1 MSDYSR
7 TTELVDAAYNSAGSS
22 QEQFEKTLDSL
33 ESILNG
39 LQVAWTQFITTV
51 ANNQVIKIVIQLLTQ
66 LLDILNGLSNFVSGF
81 GDIWGTLFNT
91 ALLTGGIL
99 AARKVLTSFFGWFG
113 GFFSGEQATKTT
125 SEFVKTFFSSLSSG
139 FNNGKSKIKSIFS
152 KLSDT
157 IHNIFSKETWI
168 NEDAFFPKFKGHEKE
183 VKQFMDDYSKDFQKE
198 YDRISQ
204 NIKVYEDYIK
214 SSPDTTNKAQLEQTI
229 PKLNEDLA
237 NSVKEYATTLG
248 LSETAQKE
256 FNSLLQAGIPIQ
268 QAGILASQGMT
279 TAQLKEIATRQLGTG
294 ATKAD
299 IQARMQQI
307 AAQQAQNAVS
317 SLGILNMAKYV
328 VQLLFGTAATRAN
341 AAATLQAAGAQWA
354 MNAAFSAFPVG
365 VIVLAAAAVAG
376 LVAALVYI
384 NTRPTE
390 AEYWE
395 NTLDDLSES
404 AEQAQEK
411 LDNLKSSLDSLSE
424 AENTM
429 DGLIKGTTEWKQ
441 SLNEV
446 NSQVVSLLKQYPQL
460 AKYTSTNDE
469 GIMSISQEGI
479 DFIDELQTRRALIA
493 TAAEAFGNFQYN
505 YNEISDLANEYQ
517 ITEGAAR
524 AISENSELINP
535 NITIDLSSAE
545 GSRTRENS
553 LLAQS
558 GFDRQDVII
567 EDGVA
572 YGYSEDIVNSIEQQ
586 GLSVNE
592 VISASNNLSEEQLAQ
607 LQTINENTRA
617 NLEAFLSS
625 TGSQEFQQSEFKE
638 EINTFIAES
647 GITPTSQYTRAG
659 ISGNALGNSAIGIIL
674 SGGTGYGYQ
683 KEELAAEINQELGYE
698 AVDPT
703 ADINEFYKQII
714 EAGGGTIPD
723 DWNEKAAEE
732 KEDLV
737 LAYANSILYPVQN
750 ELLKLIQEDTNIQ
763 SVIEGSIEGDLNA
776 ALIAANEDLSNGDI
790 SQETYDIISKQT
802 QQLQDEASAITEY
815 GRTIYGLSEEEAE
828 SLKPYLDE
836 LRVVHDNFENIG
848 ESLELSI
855 EESQILNSVLGQ
867 INPAKLDELSKIIED
882 VDWTSSIDGAAAL
895 KNMSESTDESIQLL
909 GASINAMGGSL
920 YNATSQA
927 NEFFKSLGEEDLDDL
942 AEDGEIS
949 AAALDELSESNSKLS
964 TMLDNTGISTETL
977 ADYMNLLNDGVIS
990 TEQSF
995 GNFIQVLDKLNA
1007 AANVIE
1013 SSFNFIDNFE
1023 ADRSSSEIGEYFG
1036 DMRET
1041 LSEAIEH
1048 GAYSDAEMESY
1059 FEAWFGEDR
1068 WLEMIEEA
1076 GGNMRKATEQAF
1088 SQLNLGET
1096 MYGLWQQF
1104 AQAGT
1109 GMASIGSNGEILF
1122 NMDAIGSVENLKEQ
1136 LQRTLQISEDAA
1148 NAMLA
1153 DAQTYTENFKAEL
1166 NKLSLGEALNE
1177 WIASSLKIGDITFL
1191 DESQM
1196 NAIARE
1202 AGIEVDKLK
1211 EALESQM
1218 DLKVVSLVD
1227 DVGNFTSDAI
1237 KQIKAELQDS
1247 NAGVIDLDQVYS
1259 AIIELGVDTSVAEN
1273 AMKQLFNNVNHD
1285 FGSVSFK
1292 INGETLQ
1299 GTQNDIQNAITT
1311 AITEGTLNDS
1321 TQTAA
1326 EVAALQAGKE
1336 SAEQMTVGFMSAWVA
1351 YVQYGQEAIEA
1362 ITAYQTAMEEA
1373 SAKAQ
1378 AVVGNMGSLAS
1389 SGIDA
1394 SYYLEQYTQ
1403 LYTRKA
1409 QQEFDASMDSL
1420 LNKSSSIAS
1429 NYYDRRISQLQGS
1442 MGGSYDSSNII
1453 TALGLNSGTATA
1465 YENANARAAGAAGG
1479 TWPDSDDVDEA
1490 EESAKEAA
1498 EIWENSFD
1506 WLYNLTEDINEQL
1519 RIREELEWEYDK
1531 AVEDTSKNA
1540 SDLLNNIQAQNASLE
1555 EQRRLYNEMIRKR
1568 QQEMRNTLSEY
1579 SDLSQYGT
1587 FNWNDNTI
1595 EINWDL
1601 INSVTD
1607 TDQGERIEEYIG
1619 KLEDIQSE
1627 IDDANDSVR
1636 DVEDAIDELA
1646 NLGKDEYF
1654 DIEERILDAIVN
1666 REQEIIDTFSN
1677 LNDTINDANDRLL
1690 ESIRTNLDKIRQD
1703 RDNEEAEEDIQANER
1718 QLAYLRQDTSGANDA
1733 AIRELE
1739 EELRG
1744 QKEDYT
1750 DTLIDQK
1757 LNEIE
1762 EQNESAA
1769 EQREKQITI
1778 MEAQLEQ
1785 AQETGAL
1792 WNEAYQKI
1800 AEGVD
1805 ATGALIHGSE
1815 LEALLQKSESFAGMS
1830 KLEKMDWLDELTNT
1844 VKQGVIYLAHEQQ
1857 LENIGIKSGNIT
1869 FTNAKGETLTG
1880 TVQSDGSVRVSSG
1893 NGYYTY
1899 TDVFQQY
1906 DGTFHTLEGSGGSG
1920 YTSNPTPA
1928 APQPTQSYGGNF
1940 SRGQR
1945 VKARNGASIYDTY
1958 SNSRAERPV
1967 YGEGPYY
1974 VQGTRGSRAAVTFFE
1989 AYKNKPNGYGTTGW
2003 FNLNDLYA
2011 YKTGGLVDSTGLA
2024 WLDGTRKRP
2033 EMVLNA
2039 KDTENF
2045 IELKDIL
2052 SDLLKG
2058 TNSMNSTDSSGDNYY
2073 EIHIDV
2079 DSISSDYDVEKLS
2092 KKVKQIIIQD
2102 ANYRNVRSVNLLR

>member
-39 LQVAWTQFITTV
+39 LQVAWIQFITTV
-51 ANNQVIKIVIQLLTQ
+51 ANNQVIKTVIQLLTS
-66 LLDILNGLSNFVSGF
+66 LLDILNGLSTFISGF
-81 GDIWGTLFNT
+81 GDIWGSLFNT

-125 SEFVKTFFSSLSSG
+125 GEFVKTFFSSLSSG
-139 FNNGKSKIKSIFS
+139 FNSGKSKIKSIVS
-152 KLSDT
+152 KLSD
-157 IHNIFSKETWI
+157 IFRKLTTKETWI
-168 NEDAFFPKFKGHEKE
+168 NKDAFFPKFKGNEKE
-183 VKQFMDDYSKDFQKE
+183 IKQFMDDYSESFQNE

-204 NIKVYEDYIK
+204 NIKVTEDYIK
-214 SSPDTTNKAQLEQTI
+214 TNPDKANTGGLEQTRI
-229 PKLNEDLA
+229 KLNEDLA
-237 NSVKEYATTLG
+237 NSVKEYATILG
-248 LSETAQKE
+248 FSETAQKD
-256 FNSLLQAGIPIQ
+256 FNDLLQAGIPIQ

-279 TAQLKEIATRQLGTG
+279 TAQLKEIATQQLGIG
-294 ATKAD
+294 ATKED

-307 AAQQAQNAVS
+307 AAQQAQNAAS

-328 VQLLFGTAATRAN
+328 VQLLFGTASARAN

-354 MNAAFSAFPVG
+354 MNAAFLAFPIG
-365 VIVLAAAAVAG
+365 WIVLAAAAVAG

-411 LDNLKSSLDSLSE
+411 LDNLKNSLDSLSE

-446 NSQVVSLLKQYPQL
+446 NSQVVSLIKQYPQL
-460 AKYTSTNDE
+460 AKYASTNRE
-469 GIMSISQEGI
+469 GMMSISQEGI
-479 DFIDELQTRRALIA
+479 DYIEELQTRMALNA

-545 GSRTRENS
+545 GNRVREDE

-567 EDGVA
+567 EDGIA

-617 NLEAFLSS
+617 NLQAFLSS
-625 TGSQEFQQSEFKE
+625 TGSEEFQNSEFRE
-638 EINTFIAES
+638 EINNFITES
-647 GITPTSQYTRAG
+647 GIPPTSKYTRIG
-659 ISGNALGNSAIGIIL
+659 ISGNALGNSAMGIIL
-674 SGGTGYGYQ
+674 SGGTGYGNQ
-683 KEELAAEINQELGYE
+683 KEELATEINQELGYE

-723 DWNEKAAEE
+723 DWDEKAAEE
-732 KEDLV
+732 KENLV

-750 ELLKLIQEDTNIQ
+750 ELLKLIQEDGNIQ
-763 SVIEGSIEGDLNA
+763 SAIEGSIEGDLDA
-776 ALIAANEDLSNGDI
+776 ALTTANEALSSEDI
-790 SQETYDIISKQT
+790 SQETYDIINKEIQE
-802 QQLQDEASAITEY
+802 LQNEANAITEY
-815 GRTIYGLSEEEAE
+815 GRNIYGLSEEEGE

-836 LRVVHDNFENIG
+836 LRIVHDNFEDIG
-848 ESLELSI
+848 ESLELTTD
-855 EESQILNSVLGQ
+855 ESQILDSILGQ
-867 INPAKLDELSKIIED
+867 IDPSKLEDLSKIIGD

-895 KNMSESTDESIQLL
+895 KNMSESTDERIQLL
-909 GASINAMGGSL
+909 GASINVMGGSL

-949 AAALDELSESNSKLS
+949 ASALKELSESNSNLS

-995 GNFIQVLDKLNA
+995 SNFIEVLDKLNA

-1023 ADRSSSEIGEYFG
+1023 ADRSSAEIGEYFG

-1059 FEAWFGEDR
+1059 FKAWFGEDR

-1122 NMDAIGSVENLKEQ
+1122 NMDAVGSVENLREQ

-1153 DAQTYTENFKAEL
+1153 DAQTYTENFKTEL

-1202 AGIEVDKLK
+1202 AGIEVDELRQ
-1211 EALESQM
+1211 ALESQI

-1237 KQIKAELQDS
+1237 EQIKAELQDS
-1247 NAGVIDLDQVYS
+1247 NAGVINLDQIYS
-1259 AIIELGVDTSVAEN
+1259 AMIELGMDTSTAED
-1273 AMKQLFNNVNHD
+1273 AMKQLFNNVTSD
-1285 FGSVSFK
+1285 FENVSFR
-1292 INGETLQ
+1292 INGETLDSTRQ
-1299 GTQNDIQNAITT
+1299 DLQSTITT
-1311 AITEGTLNDS
+1311 AITDGTLNDS
-1321 TQTAA
+1321 TETAA

-1351 YVQYGQEAIEA
+1351 YVQYGQEATEA

-1453 TALGLNSGTATA
+1453 TALGLNGGTATA

-1479 TWPDSDDVDEA
+1479 TWPDSDDADKA
-1490 EESAKEAA
+1490 EESAEEAA
-1498 EIWENSFD
+1498 EIWKNSFD

-1531 AVEDTSKNA
+1531 AVEDTSKSA
-1540 SDLLNNIQAQNASLE
+1540 SDLLENIKAQNTSLE
-1555 EQRRLYNEMIRKR
+1555 QQRQLYNEMIRKR
-1568 QQEMRNTLSEY
+1568 KQEMRDTLSEY

-1627 IDDANDSVR
+1627 IDDANDSVK

-1677 LNDTINDANDRLL
+1677 LNDTINDANDKLL

-1757 LNEIE
+1757 LSEIE

-1857 LENIGIKSGNIT
+1857 LENIGIKSGNIA

-1880 TVQSDGSVRVSSG
+1880 TVQNDGSVRVSSG

-1920 YTSNPTPA
+1920 YTSNPTP

>member
-7 TTELVDAAYNSAGSS
+7 TTELVNAAYNSAGSS

-51 ANNQVIKIVIQLLTQ
+51 ANNQVIKTVIQLLTQ

-81 GDIWGTLFNT
+81 GDIWGSLFNT

-125 SEFVKTFFSSLSSG
+125 SEFVKTFFSSLGNG
-139 FNNGKSKIKSIFS
+139 FKSGKSKIKSIFS

-183 VKQFMDDYSKDFQKE
+183 VKQFMDDYSESFQKE

-204 NIKVYEDYIK
+204 EIK
-214 SSPDTTNKAQLEQTI
+214 STQDLLGNKSNTPEVTAGLE
-229 PKLNEDLA
+229 KKNLELNTQLA
-237 NSVKEYATTLG
+237 NTTQKYASALK

-317 SLGILNMAKYV
+317 NLGILSMAKYV

-411 LDNLKSSLDSLSE
+411 LDNLKNSLDSLSE

-446 NSQVVSLLKQYPQL
+446 NSQVVSLIKQYPQL
-460 AKYTSTNDE
+460 AKYASTNRE
-469 GIMSISQEGI
+469 GMMSISQEGI
-479 DFIDELQTRRALIA
+479 DYIEELQTRMALNA

-524 AISENSELINP
+524 AISKNSELINP

-545 GSRTRENS
+545 GNRVREDE

-567 EDGVA
+567 EDGIA

-617 NLEAFLSS
+617 NLQAFLSS
-625 TGSQEFQQSEFKE
+625 TGSEEFQNSEFRE
-638 EINTFIAES
+638 EINNFITES
-647 GITPTSQYTRAG
+647 GITPTSKYTRIG
-659 ISGNALGNSAIGIIL
+659 ISGNALGNSTMGIIL
-674 SGGTGYGYQ
+674 SGGTGYGNQ
-683 KEELAAEINQELGYE
+683 KEELATEINQELGYE

-723 DWNEKAAEE
+723 DWDEKAAEE
-732 KEDLV
+732 KESLV

-750 ELLKLIQEDTNIQ
+750 ELLKLIQEDGNIQ
-763 SVIEGSIEGDLNA
+763 SAIEGSIEGDLDA
-776 ALIAANEDLSNGDI
+776 ALTTANEALSSEDI
-790 SQETYDIISKQT
+790 SQETYDVINKEIQE
-802 QQLQDEASAITEY
+802 LQNEANAITEY
-815 GRTIYGLSEEEAE
+815 GRNIYGLSEEEGE

-836 LRVVHDNFENIG
+836 LRIVHDNFEDIG
-848 ESLELSI
+848 ESLELTTD
-855 EESQILNSVLGQ
+855 ESQILDSILGQ
-867 INPAKLDELSKIIED
+867 IDPSKLEDLSKIIGD

-895 KNMSESTDESIQLL
+895 KNMSESTDESIQFL

-949 AAALDELSESNSKLS
+949 ASALKELSESNSNLS

-995 GNFIQVLDKLNA
+995 GNFIEVLDKLNA
-1007 AANVIE
+1007 AANAIE

-1023 ADRSSSEIGEYFG
+1023 ADRSSAEIGEYFG

-1059 FEAWFGEDR
+1059 FKAWFGEDR

-1076 GGNMRKATEQAF
+1076 GGNMREATEQAF

-1096 MYGLWQQF
+1096 MYSLWQQF

-1122 NMDAIGSVENLKEQ
+1122 NMDAVGSVENLRQQ
-1136 LQRTLQISEDAA
+1136 LQKTLQISEDAA

-1153 DAQTYTENFKAEL
+1153 DAQTYTENFKTEL

-1202 AGIEVDKLK
+1202 AGIEVDELRQ
-1211 EALESQM
+1211 ALESQI

-1237 KQIKAELQDS
+1237 EQIKAELQNS

-1259 AIIELGVDTSVAEN
+1259 AMIELGMDTSTAED
-1273 AMKQLFNNVNHD
+1273 AMKQLFNNVTSD
-1285 FGSVSFK
+1285 FENVSFR
-1292 INGETLQ
+1292 INGETLDSTRQ
-1299 GTQNDIQNAITT
+1299 DLQSTITT
-1311 AITEGTLNDS
+1311 AITDGTLNDS
-1321 TQTAA
+1321 TETAA

-1336 SAEQMTVGFMSAWVA
+1336 NAEQMTVAFTTAWVS
-1351 YVQYGQEAIEA
+1351 YIQYGEKAAKIVSD
-1362 ITAYQTAMEEA
+1362 YQNALTEA
-1373 SAKAQ
+1373 SVKAQ
-1378 AVVGNMGSLAS
+1378 ALVGRMNLGS
-1389 SGIDA
+1389 SGIDP

-1403 LYTRKA
+1403 MYERRA
-1409 QQEFDASMDSL
+1409 QQEFD
-1420 LNKSSSIAS
+1420 NSINEILEGS
-1429 NYYDRRISQLQGS
+1429 TRLSNNYYDRQISQLQSS

-1453 TALGLNSGTATA
+1453 TALGLNGGTATA

-1479 TWPDSDDVDEA
+1479 TWPDSDDADKA
-1490 EESAKEAA
+1490 EESAEEAA
-1498 EIWENSFD
+1498 EIWKNSFD

-1531 AVEDTSKNA
+1531 AVEDTSKSA
-1540 SDLLNNIQAQNASLE
+1540 SDLLENIKAQNASLE

-1587 FNWNDNTI
+1587 FNWDDNTI

-1815 LEALLQKSESFAGMS
+1815 LEVLLQKSESFAGMS

-1906 DGTFHTLEGSGGSG
+1906 DGTFHTFEGSGGSG
-1920 YTSNPTPA
+1920 YTSNPIP

-1940 SRGQR
+1940 SKGQR
-1945 VKARNGASIYDTY
+1945 VKARNGARIYDTY

-1974 VQGTRGSRAAVTFFE
+1974 VQATRGSRAAVTFFE

>member
-1 MSDYSR
+1 MMSDYSR

-51 ANNQVIKIVIQLLTQ
+51 ANNQVIKTVIQLLTS

-99 AARKVLTSFFGWFG
+99 AARKLLTSFFGWFG

-125 SEFVKTFFSSLSSG
+125 SEFVKTFFSSLGNG
-139 FNNGKSKIKSIFS
+139 FKSGKSKIKSIFS
-152 KLSDT
+152 KLSD
-157 IHNIFSKETWI
+157 IIDNIFSKETWI
-168 NEDAFFPKFKGHEKE
+168 NEDAFFPKFKGYEKE
-183 VKQFMDDYSKDFQKE
+183 VKQFMDDYSESFQKE

-204 NIKVYEDYIK
+204 EIK
-214 SSPDTTNKAQLEQTI
+214 STQDLLGNKSNAPEVTAGLE
-229 PKLNEDLA
+229 KKNLELNTQLA
-237 NSVKEYATTLG
+237 NTTQKYASALK

-279 TAQLKEIATRQLGTG
+279 TAQLKEIATRQLGTN
-294 ATKAD
+294 ATEAD

-307 AAQQAQNAVS
+307 AAQQTQNAAS
-317 SLGILNMAKYV
+317 NLGILNMAKYV
-328 VQLLFGTAATRAN
+328 VQLLFGTTATRAN

-354 MNAAFSAFPVG
+354 YNAAFAAFPLG
-365 VIVLAAAAVAG
+365 WVLLAVAAVAG
-376 LVAALVYI
+376 LVAGIIAL
-384 NTRPTE
+384 NNQPSDSE
-390 AEYWE
+390 KWE
-395 NTLDDLSES
+395 QTNEKLAES
-404 AEQAQEK
+404 AETATEEV
-411 LDNLKSSLDSLSE
+411 NTLKDSLQELSDLSGSL
-424 AENTM
+424 
-429 DGLIKGTTEWKQ
+429 DGLIRSTQEWREALAQNNQQVNELLSKYPE
-441 SLNEV
+441 LNKYLEV
-446 NSQVVSLLKQYPQL
+446 S
-460 AKYTSTNDE
+460 ND
-469 GIMSISQEGI
+469 GVLSISEEGQN
-479 DFIDELQTRRALIA
+479 ELLQRETQGQLRSL
-493 TAAEAFGNFQYN
+493 AANSIG
-505 YNEISDLANEYQ
+505 EYQ
-517 ITEGAAR
+517 QALYDRDEYLQDIY
-524 AISENSELINP
+524 
-535 NITIDLSSAE
+535 
-545 GSRTRENS
+545 
-553 LLAQS
+553 S
-558 GFDRQDVII
+558 G
-567 EDGVA
+567 
-572 YGYSEDIVNSIEQQ
+572 
-586 GLSVNE
+586 
-592 VISASNNLSEEQLAQ
+592 
-607 LQTINENTRA
+607 TA
-617 NLEAFLSS
+617 NLEIIDKNSPVAKVLEEVVKDPSLLDTKVIAANEQERYDYLTANNLGQNDILYNGLEMTVFDDRLLALVKENGLEVKDIFNQGVRDANAQLTQLNNTSKAAITSFLNSS
-625 TGSQEFQQSEFKE
+625 GSIEFQSSEYRD
-638 EINTFIAES
+638 
-647 GITPTSQYTRAG
+647 Q
-659 ISGNALGNSAIGIIL
+659 
-674 SGGTGYGYQ
+674 
-683 KEELAAEINQELGYE
+683 
-698 AVDPT
+698 
-703 ADINEFYKQII
+703 INEFIVESGVEYQGLEEDDLTGALGAQNLDQKLETSRQINKVLGYNAVTTDPREDIDQYYQEII
-714 EAGGGTIPD
+714 EAGGGTLPD
-723 DWNEKAAEE
+723 DWEE
-732 KEDLV
+732 MEGYERTNMAV
-737 LAYANSILYPVQN
+737 AYANSILYPVQD
-750 ELLKLIQEDTNIQ
+750 ELLDLIQEDDNIR
-763 SVIEGSIEGDLNA
+763 SIIEGSIEGNLDDALNSV
-776 ALIAANEDLSNGDI
+776 ANNVEI
-790 SQETYDIISKQT
+790 SQETKDVFTEKIKQLREEQQAMLDYGHSIFT
-802 QQLQDEASAITEY
+802 QASDED
-815 GRTIYGLSEEEAE
+815 
-828 SLKPYLDE
+828 LKPYLDE
-836 LRVVHDNFENIG
+836 LKIVHDNFENIG
-848 ESLELSI
+848 KSLKLTTN
-855 EESQILNSVLGQ
+855 ESQILNNVLGQ
-867 INPAKLDELSKIIED
+867 IDPSKLEKLSDIIRD
-882 VDWTSSIDGAAAL
+882 VSWDSSIDGAAAL
-895 KNMSESTDESIQLL
+895 KNMSESTDESIQFL

-1059 FEAWFGEDR
+1059 FEAWFGEDK
-1068 WLEMIEEA
+1068 WLQMIEEA
-1076 GGNMRKATEQAF
+1076 GGNMRKATERAF

-1122 NMDAIGSVENLKEQ
+1122 NMDAVGSVENLREQ
-1136 LQRTLQISEDAA
+1136 LQKTLQISEDAA

-1153 DAQTYTENFKAEL
+1153 DAQTYTKNFKTEL

-1237 KQIKAELQDS
+1237 KQIKVELQENS
-1247 NAGVIDLDQVYS
+1247 AGFIDLNQVYT
-1259 AIIELGVDTSVAEN
+1259 AMLDLGLDTSAAED

-1285 FGSVSFK
+1285 FENFSFK
-1292 INGETLQ
+1292 FNGEVLNDTIDDTHQSLQ
-1299 GTQNDIQNAITT
+1299 QAVTNAITSGT
-1311 AITEGTLNDS
+1311 INDDTE
-1321 TQTAA
+1321 TAA

-1336 SAEQMTVGFMSAWVA
+1336 NAEQMTVSFMSAWMA
-1351 YVQYGQEAIEA
+1351 YIQYGQEAIDA
-1362 ITAYQTAMEEA
+1362 INAYQTAISSAEERA
-1373 SAKAQ
+1373 RQ
-1378 AVVGNMGSLAS
+1378 AVESMNIAQSAS
-1389 SGIDA
+1389 SGNIKEG
-1394 SYYLEQYTQ
+1394 YVRHYTNLYTQ
-1403 LYTRKA
+1403 QA
-1409 QQEFDASMDSL
+1409 QKSFDETINGL
-1420 LNKSSSIAS
+1420 LDKSSSIAS
-1429 NYYDRRISQLQGS
+1429 NYYDSKISQLQS
-1442 MGGSYDSSNII
+1442 SLGGSYDSSNII
-1453 TALGLNSGTATA
+1453 SALGLSGGTATA

-1479 TWPDSDDVDEA
+1479 TWPDSDADEA
-1490 EESAKEAA
+1490 EESAEEAA

-1540 SDLLNNIQAQNASLE
+1540 SDLLENIKAQNASLE

-1587 FNWNDNTI
+1587 FNWDDNTI

-1920 YTSNPTPA
+1920 YTSNPTPT

>member
-51 ANNQVIKIVIQLLTQ
+51 ANNQVIKTVIQLLTS
-66 LLDILNGLSNFVSGF
+66 LLDILNGLSTFVSGF
-81 GDIWGTLFNT
+81 GDIWGSLFNT

-125 SEFVKTFFSSLSSG
+125 SEFVKTFFSSLGNG
-139 FNNGKSKIKSIFS
+139 FKSGKSKIKNIVS

-157 IHNIFSKETWI
+157 SHKLTTKETWI
-168 NEDAFFPKFKGHEKE
+168 NKDAFFPKFKGNEKE
-183 VKQFMDDYSKDFQKE
+183 IKQFIDNYSESFQKE
-198 YDRISQ
+198 YQKISDKINFLNQ
-204 NIKVYEDYIK
+204 IPQEKLSSDVANNVIKQR
-214 SSPDTTNKAQLEQTI
+214 DTLNQQLISTT
-229 PKLNEDLA
+229 KT
-237 NSVKEYATTLG
+237 YATVLG
-248 LSETAQKE
+248 LSETAQKD
-256 FNSLLQAGIPIQ
+256 FNLLLQAGIPIQ

-279 TAQLKEIATRQLGTG
+279 TAKLREIAVQQLGTK
-294 ATKAD
+294 ATEAD

-307 AAQQAQNAVS
+307 AVQQAQNAAS
-317 SLGILNMAKYV
+317 NLGILGMTKYV
-328 VQLLFGTAATRAN
+328 AQLLFGTATARAN

-354 MNAAFSAFPVG
+354 LNSAFQAFPLG
-365 VIVLAAAAVAG
+365 IILAGA
-376 LVAALVYI
+376 AALVGLISWLNSIPSRIETITAATETMSEMMEESQEKVDSLRSSLEELNNQQNILDSLIVGTQDWYSALQDVSNQISTLLEQYPELVDYI
-384 NTRPTE
+384 YTDEHGVARISEEGQNEIIRLQNQRNLNAIAANFLGKLTKAELESGFSDIFSSTDLLTIINNPNIDYTSSGARQVTNISGTSQARNLSQQLSQALEESFSSGESYVTE
-390 AEYWE
+390 RGEIVLSDDVLSIIRSNPNRLTQDDLIE
-395 NTLDDLSES
+395 FLQPFTSQIQSEQDDLSSYVTSFLTASGSTDFQES
-404 AEQAQEK
+404 GLASQINTLISESGVLPQ
-411 LDNLKSSLDSLSE
+411 LRDINTLSSE
-424 AENTM
+424 
-429 DGLIKGTTEWKQ
+429 
-441 SLNEV
+441 LNERLGL
-446 NSQVVSLLKQYPQL
+446 SGADALDVSSGNYYKEVLEALGAEIPSDWDDK
-460 AKYTSTNDE
+460 T
-469 GIMSISQEGI
+469 QE
-479 DFIDELQTRRALIA
+479 ERKEIA
-493 TAAEAFGNFQYN
+493 TQYANAFLYDVQDQILELSRENVGIQDVVEDNIEGNLEDALNFI
-505 YNEISDLANEYQ
+505 E
-517 ITEGAAR
+517 
-524 AISENSELINP
+524 INP
-535 NITIDLSSAE
+535 DIDQE
-545 GSRTRENS
+545 TR
-553 LLAQS
+553 
-558 GFDRQDVII
+558 DVL
-567 EDGVA
+567 
-572 YGYSEDIVNSIEQQ
+572 NRRIEQLQ
-586 GLSVNE
+586 Q
-592 VISASNNLSEEQLAQ
+592 EQQAMLDYGHSIF
-607 LQTINENTRA
+607 LQ
-617 NLEAFLSS
+617 SS
-625 TGSQEFQQSEFKE
+625 
-638 EINTFIAES
+638 
-647 GITPTSQYTRAG
+647 
-659 ISGNALGNSAIGIIL
+659 
-674 SGGTGYGYQ
+674 
-683 KEELAAEINQELGYE
+683 
-698 AVDPT
+698 D
-703 ADINEFYKQII
+703 
-714 EAGGGTIPD
+714 
-723 DWNEKAAEE
+723 
-732 KEDLV
+732 ED
-737 LAYANSILYPVQN
+737 
-750 ELLKLIQEDTNIQ
+750 
-763 SVIEGSIEGDLNA
+763 
-776 ALIAANEDLSNGDI
+776 
-790 SQETYDIISKQT
+790 
-802 QQLQDEASAITEY
+802 
-815 GRTIYGLSEEEAE
+815 
-828 SLKPYLDE
+828 LKPYL
-836 LRVVHDNFENIG
+836 N
-848 ESLELSI
+848 ELSI
-855 EESQILNSVLGQ
+855 LHSSLNQLQEELDLTDTGLNLINYSLSEMDPSQM
-867 INPAKLDELSKIIED
+867 DELSNILED
-882 VDWTSSIDGAAAL
+882 TDWTSSISGAKAL
-895 KNMSESTDESIQLL
+895 KEMSESSIPGLENVVNI
-909 GASINAMGGSL
+909 INAETGAL

-927 NEFFKSLGEEDLDDL
+927 NEFFKTLGEEEDLDDL

-949 AAALDELSESNSKLS
+949 AAALDELSESNSNLS

-977 ADYMNLLNDGVIS
+977 ADYMNLLNEGVLS

-1023 ADRSSSEIGEYFG
+1023 ADRSSAEIGEYFG

-1059 FEAWFGEDR
+1059 FKAWFGEDR

-1122 NMDAIGSVENLKEQ
+1122 DMDAIGSVENLREQ

-1153 DAQTYTENFKAEL
+1153 DAQTYTENFKTEL
-1166 NKLSLGEALNE
+1166 NKLSLGEALDE
-1177 WIASSLKIGDITFL
+1177 WIGSSLKLGDITFL

-1202 AGIEVDKLK
+1202 AGIKVEELRNAIEQ
-1211 EALESQM
+1211 EANLQ
-1218 DLKVVSLVD
+1218 VVSLVD
-1227 DVGNFTSDAI
+1227 DVGNVTAEAIDEI
-1237 KQIKAELQDS
+1237 KQRIQEELSDQSAPVINLDDVY
-1247 NAGVIDLDQVYS
+1247 NAM
-1259 AIIELGVDTSVAEN
+1259 IELGLDTNAAED
-1273 AMKQLFNNVNHD
+1273 AMKQLFNNVQHD
-1285 FGSVSFK
+1285 FSNVWFQFNEDTKQQTLKGAEA
-1292 INGETLQ
+1292 ETQ
-1299 GTQNDIQNAITT
+1299 AAITNAITN
-1311 AITEGTLNDS
+1311 GTLNEN
-1321 TQTAA
+1321 TKKVR
-1326 EVAALQAGKE
+1326 EIAALESGKE

-1465 YENANARAAGAAGG
+1465 YENANARAAGTAGG
-1479 TWPDSDDVDEA
+1479 TWPDSDDADEA

-1531 AVEDTSKNA
+1531 AVEDTSKSA
-1540 SDLLNNIQAQNASLE
+1540 SDLLENIKAQNTSLE
-1555 EQRRLYNEMIRKR
+1555 QQKQLYNEMINKRK
-1568 QQEMRNTLSEY
+1568 QEMRDTLSEY

-1757 LNEIE
+1757 LSEIE

-1920 YTSNPTPA
+1920 YTSNPTP